1 MIQLL
6 EKAVRLK
13 SFLIFMLLVPLCWI
27 IIDMLIDPFRANPL
41 QELLISTGESA
52 VWLLVLVLWIS
63 PLRMVFPG
71 CLLYTS
77 DAADEV

>member
-6 EKAVRLK
+6 EKGFRSK
-13 SFLIFMLLVPLCWI
+13 RFLILLLHVPLCWI
-27 IIDMLIDPFRANPL
+27 IIEMLIDPFRANPL

-52 VWLLVLVLWIS
+52 VWLLVLLLWIS

-71 CLLYTS
+71 FTIL
-77 DAADEV
+77 